1 MKKIYINE
9 SQISKDLLLP
19 KFIFDAVR
27 THDTSLGDN
36 PAFPGEDDYPFDYTV
51 LKERLRDLHYQ
62 MKDAGIPLGNTEE
75 LVSHLSALVR
85 KCKEMEKPIKDSL
98 EKLCENAVNRLFAIP
113 EGAVNFKCRLVD
125 KVQYKV
131 SIGITPEDSHNRK
144 FKFRDISDF
153 EFSKGAIA
161 KRRLI
166 NSLIMGAAEYY
177 TNMKSL
183 YLEDLNRLNPQL
195 SELYDQIMVLNSY
208 LTFVTKEKINDFHP
222 MQGSFVEVHIGS
234 NGKKSTIEAQGIIFP
249 LMLHD
254 AIKGF
259 FELFS
264 VYGLPRDT
272 EKAKYI
278 ISKADFLLAEP
289 WDMRFGVK
297 LWQLIFDRM
306 ELADDTNIIPY
317 IFMELVQLSTDE
329 FNVAM
334 KELFMGTEKADEL
347 MAKIVEKSKYN
358 DGYQKFQNRINAR
371 NMDRA
376 VIADSYFTASELDG
390 YDIDGEGDN
399 EKVIEEDSAEEVKW
413 NGNEYKFNS
422 DGVKSITFF
431 ILKNGTFIRGIRD
444 YDETHE
450 EVMMIYCYDLL
461 NENYPIRDFDG
472 KLDYSEAVDFIQVK
486 HNRLYNKLCDLID
499 IQGRI
504 FITNEG
510 EYVFVCYDPL
520 DDDEAKAMMS
530 KSSFMLDIP
539 RDKCYYIGHYG
550 TKVVPLIE
558 KIRR

>member
-51 LKERLRDLHYQ
+51 LKDRLRDLHYQ
-62 MKDAGIPLGNTEE
+62 MNDVGIPLGNTEE

-131 SIGITPEDSHNRK
+131 SIGITPDDSHNRK
-144 FKFRDISDF
+144 FKFKDISDF
-153 EFSKGAIA
+153 ELSKGAVA

-177 TNMKSL
+177 TNMKTL
-183 YLEDLNRLNPQL
+183 YLEDLNKLNPQL
-195 SELYDQIMVLNSY
+195 SELYDQIMTLNSY
-208 LTFVTKEKINDFHP
+208 LTFITKEKINDFHP
-222 MQGSFVEVHIGS
+222 MQGSFVEVHVGF

-297 LWQLIFDRM
+297 LWQMIFDRM

-329 FNVAM
+329 FNVVM
-334 KELFMGTEKADEL
+334 RELFMGTEKADEL
-347 MAKIVEKSKYN
+347 MAKVIEKSKYN

-371 NMDRA
+371 NMDKA
-376 VIADSYFTASELDG
+376 VIADSYFTASELDS
-390 YDIDGEGDN
+390 YDVDG
-399 EKVIEEDSAEEVKW
+399 EEDSNV
-413 NGNEYKFNS
+413 
-422 DGVKSITFF
+422 IT
-431 ILKNGTFIRGIRD
+431 
-444 YDETHE
+444 ETE
-450 EVMMIYCYDLL
+450 
-461 NENYPIRDFDG
+461 
-472 KLDYSEAVDFIQVK
+472 
-486 HNRLYNKLCDLID
+486 
-499 IQGRI
+499 
-504 FITNEG
+504 
-510 EYVFVCYDPL
+510 
-520 DDDEAKAMMS
+520 
-530 KSSFMLDIP
+530 
-539 RDKCYYIGHYG
+539 
-550 TKVVPLIE
+550 
-558 KIRR
+558 

>member
-27 THDTSLGDN
+27 THETSLGDN

-51 LKERLRDLHYQ
+51 LKERLRDLHDQ
-62 MKDAGIPLGNTEE
+62 MKDVGIPLGNTEE
-75 LVSHLSALVR
+75 LVSHLSMLVR
-85 KCKEMEKPIKDSL
+85 KCKEMEKPMKDSL
-98 EKLCENAVNRLFAIP
+98 EKLCENAVNRLFAFP
-113 EGAVNFKCRLVD
+113 EGAINFKCRLVD
-125 KVQYKV
+125 KVQYKA
-131 SIGITPEDSHNRK
+131 SIGTTPEDSHNRK
-144 FKFRDISDF
+144 FKFKDISDF
-153 EFSKGAIA
+153 ELSKGAVA

-177 TNMKSL
+177 TNMKTL
-183 YLEDLNRLNPQL
+183 YVEELNKLNPQL
-195 SELYDQIMVLNSY
+195 LGLYDQIMTLNSY

-222 MQGSFVEVHIGS
+222 MQGSFAEVHVGF

-306 ELADDTNIIPY
+306 GLADDTNIVPY
-317 IFMELVQLSTDE
+317 IFMELVQLPTEE

-334 KELFMGTEKADEL
+334 KELFMGTEKGDEL
-347 MAKIVEKSKYN
+347 MNSIIEKSRRN
-358 DGYQKFQNRINAR
+358 DGYQKFKNRINAR

-390 YDIDGEGDN
+390 YDIDGE
-399 EKVIEEDSAEEVKW
+399 EDSNV
-413 NGNEYKFNS
+413 
-422 DGVKSITFF
+422 IT
-431 ILKNGTFIRGIRD
+431 
-444 YDETHE
+444 ETE
-450 EVMMIYCYDLL
+450 
-461 NENYPIRDFDG
+461 
-472 KLDYSEAVDFIQVK
+472 
-486 HNRLYNKLCDLID
+486 
-499 IQGRI
+499 
-504 FITNEG
+504 
-510 EYVFVCYDPL
+510 
-520 DDDEAKAMMS
+520 
-530 KSSFMLDIP
+530 
-539 RDKCYYIGHYG
+539 
-550 TKVVPLIE
+550 
-558 KIRR
+558 